1 MSTKS
6 GATGGPDK
14 PRAALTLVESET
26 EGSLGSH
33 TEMRSSSWPIDTDEQ
48 ISDAGESI
56 TTQAYR
62 RLREDIL
69 FNLLKPAEKLRID
82 ALRDR
87 YGLGTT
93 PIREALSLLTSDGLV
108 ERIEQRGFR
117 VASATL
123 EHFKDVHSTRC
134 WLEERALR
142 QSIAAATTEWEEAIV
157 LSHHRLSRAQRV
169 RPHAGFLPSIDWE
182 VLHRRYHMDLIANCP
197 SPTLLRFCG
206 QLYDLN
212 IRYRYIAA
220 ASAYPSRNVENEHKE
235 IMDAVISLDTDRA
248 VSLLTQHYTK
258 TGSFLEDQFKS
269 GKL

>member
-1 MSTKS
+1 MSNGNGPTD
-6 GATGGPDK
+6 GADK
-14 PRAALTLVESET
+14 LRPSLTLVSSAPG
-26 EGSLGSH
+26 GSGKST
-33 TEMRSSSWPIDTDEQ
+33 TEMSNHSRPVETDETVV
-48 ISDAGESI
+48 DGGESI

-69 FNLLKPAEKLRID
+69 FNFLKPAEKLRID
-82 ALRDR
+82 ALRER

-108 ERIEQRGFR
+108 ERFEQRGFR
-117 VASATL
+117 VAGATL
-123 EHFKDVHSTRC
+123 DHFKDIHATRC

-142 QSIAAATTEWEEAIV
+142 ESIAAATTDWEETIV

-182 VLHRRYHMDLIANCP
+182 MLHRRFHIDLIANCP

-220 ASAYPSRNVENEHKE
+220 ATAYPARNVEDEHRS
-235 IMDAVISLDTDRA
+235 IADAVISRDTDKA
-248 VSLLTQHYTK
+248 VALLTQHFRR
-258 TGSFLEDQFKS
+258 TGAFLEERLAR
-269 GKL
+269 GP

>member
-1 MSTKS
+1 MSNENGPGDGTDKTRVALMLVS
-6 GATGGPDK
+6 SATGDSGRSATDMPNLSRPAEPD
-14 PRAALTLVESET
+14 ESVVD
-26 EGSLGSH
+26 G
-33 TEMRSSSWPIDTDEQ
+33 
-48 ISDAGESI
+48 GESI

-82 ALRDR
+82 ALRER

-108 ERIEQRGFR
+108 ERFEQRGFR
-117 VASATL
+117 VAGATL
-123 EHFKDVHSTRC
+123 DHFKDIHATRC

-142 QSIAAATTEWEEAIV
+142 ESIAAATIDWEETIV

-169 RPHAGFLPSIDWE
+169 RPHAGFLPSVDWE
-182 VLHRRYHMDLIANCP
+182 MLHRRFHMDLIANSP

-220 ASAYPSRNVENEHKE
+220 ASAYPSRNVEDEHRA
-235 IMDAVISLDTDRA
+235 IMDAVISRDTDKA
-248 VSLLTQHYTK
+248 VGLLTQHYK
-258 TGSFLEDQFKS
+258 RTGAFLEERLVS
-269 GKL
+269 GL